1 MSMVAGTACNEGAL
15 AVSSRDRKY
24 HFAQVDGEDIIPQA
38 CIDYHTLPY
47 YHSPRRELR
56 LALKETHVF
65 RLVKGLTSPFFK

>member
-15 AVSSRDRKY
+15 AVSCRDRKY

-38 CIDYHTLPY
+38 YIGYHTLPY

-56 LALKETHVF
+56 LASKETHVL
-65 RLVKGLTSPFFK
+65 RLVMELTSPFIK